1 MENIQDLLNRFEEF
15 KKRWLKLNEQDI
27 HDWLSLND
35 DINDAVIE
43 LESKFLEEDTILDR
57 DIALR
62 LIELKEE
69 KWDDGKKLYTDS
81 IAKAKIDIE
90 FFDRRMKLVVLKET
104 YKRLTKKADLV
115 EPYTN
120 AVKLYLRRDFS
131 I

>member
-1 MENIQDLLNRFEEF
+1 MKNIQDLLNRFEEF
-15 KKRWLKLNEQDI
+15 KKKWLKLNEQDI

-43 LESKFLEEDTILDR
+43 LESKFLEEDNLLDR

-69 KWDDGKKLYTDS
+69 KWDDWKKLYTDAT
-81 IAKAKIDIE
+81 AKAICDNE
-90 FFDRRMKLVVLKET
+90 FFDRKIDLIVMKET
-104 YKRLTKKADLV
+104 YKKLMKKSELI

-120 AVKLYLRRDFS
+120 AVKFYLKRDFS